1 MTPLVYSLAP
11 GTFVLRLTSGCY
23 HAVAP
28 VGTAQVDA
36 AAFTLMVA
44 QWLSGVVGALPN
56 EVREIDDGD
65 CATDVSTLRTN
76 AAAISHL
83 VHANQAQG
91 ISVDIPETL
100 KALFERRIAEEHGA
114 DTRGRQPLER
124 GRADKKAGNSGVTSP
139 GHVTAGEVHRED
151 AYRSLLVPADQAL
164 RRPTPPLAADDRCP
178 RHTPTRS
185 TDQRSQP
192 CQV

>member
-1 MTPLVYSLAP
+1 MTPLVYSLAL
-11 GTFVLRLTSGCY
+11 GTFVLRLRSGFY
-23 HAVAP
+23 HAVVP

-36 AAFTLMVA
+36 AAFTLMAA

-65 CATDVSTLRTN
+65 CATDVSTLHTN
-76 AAAISHL
+76 AAA
-83 VHANQAQG
+83 
-91 ISVDIPETL
+91 
-100 KALFERRIAEEHGA
+100 
-114 DTRGRQPLER
+114 
-124 GRADKKAGNSGVTSP
+124 
-139 GHVTAGEVHRED
+139 
-151 AYRSLLVPADQAL
+151 AY
-164 RRPTPPLAADDRCP
+164 DRCP